1 MHINRERGEKLL
13 ELRNYND
20 LKKTNTT
27 LGELEQSA
35 AKQIKE
41 RYRRSLEEQIVNDQR
56 IKSLNQDMTS
66 HETKINSNEVKVIKK
81 F

>member
-1 MHINRERGEKLL
+1 MHLNRERGEKLL

-27 LGELEQSA
+27 LGELEKSA
-35 AKQIKE
+35 AKQSKE